1 MSYYNHLRPSSA
13 SDASSSSSISHQD
26 HIHSSATSSTS
37 PHAFALPDDSDDLS
51 FSSQH
56 VVTSTPRKTRRRRRS
71 REEEER
77 EGEED
82 LRLSDTESL
91 DMLDDEA
98 IEKGLQTYEAR
109 QQHARLTRR
118 SLATHLQEGDL
129 VQPYS
134 NSLTPRGIALPQG
147 KYIRGELYAPSPSTG
162 SSTLVEREEEGFVKV
177 RDTETTAGRGARRVD
192 RTVMEEEGEEDQRT
206 EMPLSS
212 SNRDQEEG
220 SSSSPRP
227 QRRSK
232 VGDLANYIDARL
244 SVSAP
249 SSSTPRRSPKSR
261 SRLASSTLPPQTP
274 HAPGAFPSSS
284 RKVRQSS
291 PTPPPASETP
301 VRPAATRPKTPP
313 SSSSAQIHDAFA
325 RLITGPNGALSN
337 SAERRIAMQSTS
349 TPAQGSKREQELETP
364 DFAGRYSFTPSSAL
378 PFERRQDHVQ
388 YLGEAQDE
396 AAKPTKLE
404 TALRRVGKE
413 ESEFVQRRRQELR
426 RSESRESMREL
437 RQGRNR
443 LEEEGEGEEEE
454 AEANRIS
461 QRSAIDFAMARSF
474 VDRTAEGERIEE
486 EESAEDRPV
495 HELRSRRSG
504 DLRSSVR
511 FAEPAESRSRT
522 PSPPPRP
529 PYQAEE
535 TLPSPH
541 RHSRKASTAT
551 RTPPRVLSPDL
562 PPLPPLLAPDSPEP
576 ARNPPP
582 SSSFRRS
589 QPTTRTRSTLRDHIV
604 PSPPPS
610 PPKQPIFEPP
620 QPRSPSPPPCRA
632 QNDPPKSSTP
642 PRRTVNPPNPD
653 ATPPRASPSPL
664 ARRIRSSPPRET
676 NSHSLQ
682 PTELGSRTVSP
693 TPPNPPIDEPEEGN
707 LSIPLLVNQLSA
719 AVKALTAAH
728 SSVPVQSSISS
739 SRAAQPENETSF
751 ARELAS
757 RKLERERNRQAM
769 EEELLEL
776 EVRGRGDDVSCCPAH
791 S

>member
-1 MSYYNHLRPSSA
+1 MSYYDQRRLSSA

-37 PHAFALPDDSDDLS
+37 PHAFVLPDDSDDPS

-56 VVTSTPRKTRRRRRS
+56 VVTSTPRKTRRRQRS
-71 REEEER
+71 SQEEER
-77 EGEED
+77 EEGED

-98 IEKGLQTYEAR
+98 IEKGIQTYEAR
-109 QQHARLTRR
+109 QQHARLTRG

-134 NSLTPRGIALPQG
+134 NSLTPRGITLPQG
-147 KYIRGELYAPSPSTG
+147 KNIRGELYAPSPSTG

-177 RDTETTAGRGARRVD
+177 RDLETTARRGGRRVD

-212 SNRDQEEG
+212 SNRDEEEG

-261 SRLASSTLPPQTP
+261 RQLASSTLPPQTP

-284 RKVRQSS
+284 RKVRPSS
-291 PTPPPASETP
+291 PTPLSPSETP
-301 VRPAATRPKTPP
+301 VRPTTTRQKTPP

-337 SAERRIAMQSTS
+337 SAERRIAMQSTA
-349 TPAQGSKREQELETP
+349 TPAPGSKREQELETP

-378 PFERRQDHVQ
+378 PVERRSDYVRDIEGDQ
-388 YLGEAQDE
+388 EE

-413 ESEFVQRRRQELR
+413 ETGFVQRRRQEIR
-426 RSESRESMREL
+426 RSESRESEREL
-437 RQGRNR
+437 AQDRAR
-443 LEEEGEGEEEE
+443 LEEEVEVE
-454 AEANRIS
+454 AEVNRIG

-474 VDRTAEGERIEE
+474 ADRPTDDASAEE
-486 EESAEDRPV
+486 EEAEEFVSDRPV
-495 HELRSRRSG
+495 QELRSKRSG

-511 FAEPAESRSRT
+511 FAEPAASRSRT
-522 PSPPPRP
+522 PSPPLESS
-529 PYQAEE
+529 YQAPE
-535 TLPSPH
+535 TLSPPR
-541 RHSRKASTAT
+541 RHSRQSSTVT
-551 RTPPRVLSPDL
+551 KTPPRAPSPDL

-589 QPTTRTRSTLRDHIV
+589 HPTARSRSTLRDQVV
-604 PSPPPS
+604 PSSPQS
-610 PPKQPIFEPP
+610 PPKPPIFDPP
-620 QPRSPSPPPCRA
+620 PPRSPSPPLSRA
-632 QNDPPKSSTP
+632 QIDPPKSSTP

-664 ARRIRSSPPRET
+664 ARRIRTSPPRQT
-676 NSHSLQ
+676 DSHRAQTTSIEPSEPSQIPL
-682 PTELGSRTVSP
+682 
-693 TPPNPPIDEPEEGN
+693 NPSNDEPDEGN
-707 LSIPLLVNQLSA
+707 LSIPLLVHQLSA

-728 SSVPVQSSISS
+728 ASTSVQLPPVAN
-739 SRAAQPENETSF
+739 RTAQLVDETSL
-751 ARELAS
+751 ARELTR
-757 RKLERERNRQAM
+757 RKQESERNRQAM

-776 EVRGRGDDVSCCPAH
+776 ESRGRGEDVSLV
-791 S
+791 SRS